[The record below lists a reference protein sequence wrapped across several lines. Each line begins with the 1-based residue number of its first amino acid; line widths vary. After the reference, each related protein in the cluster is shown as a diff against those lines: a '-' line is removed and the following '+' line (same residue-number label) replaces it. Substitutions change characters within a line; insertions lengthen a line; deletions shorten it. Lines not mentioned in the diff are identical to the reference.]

1 MNRTGSSRRI
11 VFLVASILLPAVLCF
26 SVAADL
32 PHVAVLTAGLL
43 LLAALSPGGWC
54 VTDRTVTY
62 SIIVALILTAFGNY
76 LAPIRMERFGFMA
89 YFLRPGILI
98 SFLFYAAALTAGFRR
113 RGNSVGLAAAA
124 ALLADVVVFRSLNG
138 RDFVLALLCA
148 LLLFGCKAV
157 KKPGHLNTN

>member
-43 LLAALSPGGWC
+43 LLAALSPGGWR

-113 RGNSVGLAAAA
+113 RGNSVGIAAAA
-124 ALLADVVVFRSLNG
+124 ALLAFLVCGDLRRTAWRWIF
-138 RDFVLALLCA
+138 C
-148 LLLFGCKAV
+148 
-157 KKPGHLNTN
+157 